1 MPVSNSTETAST
13 LVVGAVGMTLPE
25 IINNW
30 VSIFVGIVSGIWVT
44 YQLVSAIKRD
54 IRRAR
59 KFKKRRS

>member
-44 YQLVSAIKRD
+44 YQLISAIKRD
-54 IRRAR
+54 IR
-59 KFKKRRS
+59 KTKKLKKRRG